1 VPQVGAGARPSSGPR
16 SRAVTPRQTFP
27 GSGTDQF
34 HLVDG
39 AMRCED
45 VAIAELAERFG
56 TPLYVYSRASMEERF
71 DVVRAAFGADARI
84 CYAVKANPNLSV
96 LRVFGERGASFDV
109 VSGGELARVQAAG
122 FDTSEVVFAGVGK
135 TRAEM
140 DEALRAG
147 ILAFHV
153 ESAVE
158 IEVLDDLARARGAR
172 APVALRLNP
181 DVDVDTHAYI
191 STGRKQD
198 KFGLDLATAGR
209 LVERIAASTALR
221 LRGYHV
227 HLGSQLKDPAPYA
240 HALDRVEEFVDAA
253 AVRAEGVEYFD
264 VGGGFGIAYGAGG
277 TACDVGAVAAA
288 VVDRIRARG
297 WRPTTEPG
305 RFLVGDAGVLVTRV
319 LARKDGGDKGFL
331 VCDAAMND
339 LIRPALYG
347 AHHPVAAVV
356 EPGRPSG
363 PQPVDVVGPVCESG
377 DFLARSIALP
387 PMEEGDLL
395 AVLAAGAYGASM
407 ASNYN
412 SRPRPAE
419 VLVDGKD
426 VTVCRRRETYADL
439 YRAEI
444 EA

>member
-1 VPQVGAGARPSSGPR
+1 MNSWHAVRPAAKI
-16 SRAVTPRQTFP
+16 RAVNPTQIFP
-27 GSGTDQF
+27 GSGSDHF

-39 AMRCED
+39 EMHCEGL
-45 VAIAELAERFG
+45 AIAALAERFG
-56 TPLYVYSRASMEERF
+56 TPLYVYSRAAMEDRF
-71 DVVRAAFGADARI
+71 DAVRDAFGADARI

-109 VSGGELARVQAAG
+109 VSGGELARVRAAG

-140 DEALRAG
+140 DEALRAD

-158 IEVLDDLARARGAR
+158 IDVLEDLARERGVS

-198 KFGLDLATAGR
+198 KFGLDLATAAG
-209 LVERIAASTALR
+209 LVERIARSSSLR

-227 HLGSQLKDPAPYA
+227 HLGSQLKDPKPYA
-240 HALDRVEEFVDAA
+240 RALDRIEAFVDEAS
-253 AVRAEGVEYFD
+253 VRGEGVEYLD
-264 VGGGFGIAYGAGG
+264 VGGGFGIAYGTGE
-277 TACDVGAVAAA
+277 ACDVRAVAHA

-305 RFLVGDAGVLVTRV
+305 RFLVGDAGVLVSRV

-347 AHHPVAAVV
+347 AHHPVGAVRD
-356 EPGRPSG
+356 PDRAPA
-363 PQPVDVVGPVCESG
+363 PIPVDVVGPVCESG
-377 DFLARSIALP
+377 DFLARSASLP
-387 PMEEGDLL
+387 PMVEGDLL

-419 VLVDGKD
+419 VMVDGGD
-426 VTVCRRRETYADL
+426 VTVCRRRETYEDL

-444 EA
+444 DS